1 MLNLVGTLINITTET
16 TVSCIINHFCIF
28 CVAHGMKSQSC
39 QPTHRKNCAAIDLFQ
54 VMMLLDTIQQLITS
68 AAQISLNEI
77 NRSTSP

>member
-28 CVAHGMKSQSC
+28 CVAQTC
-39 QPTHRKNCAAIDLFQ
+39 QPTHRENCAAIHLFH
-54 VMMLLDTIQQLITS
+54 VMMLLDTIPQLIRS